1 MYVLDLDGFG
11 LHQEVNL
18 DRTLRIFAG
27 MGTFEI
33 FNFAQRLKLTLVVN
47 LQNCNLQITE
57 GLAELLR
64 SKKSIFVCTIRPF
77 SLLSNI

>member
-1 MYVLDLDGFG
+1 MYVLDGFG
-11 LHQEVNL
+11 LHQEVNF

-47 LQNCNLQITE
+47 LQNCNLQITK

-77 SLLSNI
+77 SLLSTI